1 MEFAEKSLIEIDT
14 IEGNNVMLS
23 SREVSEMMGMQH
35 NILLRK
41 VRNLNKTLN
50 QNKIDSVKYWVEGTY
65 LDSKREHRPCFHIT
79 EEGCK
84 FIAHKTTGDKGV
96 VFTDRYMEAFE
107 EMKKTLKEVVIPS
120 YQIDDPIER
129 AKMWIKEQEEK
140 KKLIAENNLKQE
152 LVNEMLPKASYH
164 DTVLNCPKL
173 ISSTD
178 VAKDLGISAIA
189 LHKILNHKGII
200 FKRDRD
206 KAWKF
211 YAKYQH
217 MVPEYADYTVTE
229 YCQSLKWTE
238 KGRRFIIELL
248 KREPNLIE
256 EINKKSNKTVHS
268 QSQSEIKRIREKNR
282 K

>member
-1 MEFAEKSLIEIDT
+1 MEIDT
-14 IEGNNVMLS
+14 QQYNEVMLF
-23 SREVSEMMGMQH
+23 SRDVSEMMGMKH

-41 VRNLNKTLN
+41 VRGLNKTLN

-65 LDSKREHRPCFHIT
+65 EDSKGEHRPCFYIT
-79 EEGCK
+79 KEGCK
-84 FIAHKTTGDKGV
+84 FIAHKTTGEKGV
-96 VFTDRYMEAFE
+96 VFTDKYMEAFE
-107 EMKKTLKEVVIPS
+107 TMKKKLSEVVTPS

-129 AKMWIKEQEEK
+129 ARVWIKEQEERNQLK
-140 KKLIAENNLKQE
+140 TENGLKQE

-178 VAKDLGISAIA
+178 IAKDLGISAIA

-200 FKRDRD
+200 FKRDKD

-217 MVPEYADYTVTE
+217 MVPEYADYTMTE

-238 KGRRFIIELL
+238 RGRKYIIELL
-248 KREPNLIE
+248 EREPHLIE
-256 EINKKSNKTVHS
+256 EINKKLNRTLKDKTKVDV
-268 QSQSEIKRIREKNR
+268 IKAKEKNEM
-282 K
+282 